1 MCQTLFLKEVHLKFK
16 NSAAIFIMFYLNKLT
31 QIPLSNAHILLFPTT
46 NHYFELVG
54 VDPLFAVLKE
64 IQLRV
69 YQALTLNQYFT
80 HHLL

>member
-16 NSAAIFIMFYLNKLT
+16 NSAEIFIMFYLNKLT
-31 QIPLSNAHILLFPTT
+31 QILLSNAHTLLSPAT

-54 VDPLFAVLKE
+54 VGPLFAVLKV

-69 YQALTLNQYFT
+69 YQSLTLNQYFT
-80 HHLL
+80 HHLH